1 MSDLGKPG
9 ELSYFCI
16 SMKAYPMQEDT
27 ICAIGSPPGQGAIA
41 IVRVSGPASFR
52 AVNQI
57 CALQKEGKK
66 LEETPPGK
74 MVRVWI
80 RDGESILDDGM
91 VCRYVSPN
99 SYTGEDMAE
108 IFCHGSVYIQ
118 QRLLQLLIT
127 CGVRLARPGE
137 FTQRAFLNG
146 KMDLSQAEAVADL
159 IASTSGASHRLA
171 MDQMRGG
178 FSSEIEALRKEMLQF
193 VSLLELELDFSEEDV
208 EFADRSELMALLERI
223 IDKIRTMAQSFAS
236 GQAIKNGIPVVIAGL
251 PNVGKSTL
259 LNTLLNEDRA
269 IVSEIPGTTRDTIED
284 TLHIEGYL
292 FRIIDTAGLRHSKDE
307 IEAIGIRK
315 TREKLKTAR
324 IVLLVVDLT
333 DSSNEIP
340 GEIKALHLAKEQ
352 RIILVANKTDKVPEE
367 FLQQKVSELK
377 QLNAGT
383 VIPLS
388 AKKQSN
394 LDLLRKELVSIAQSL
409 TEGQD
414 VMVTNLRHFEALDKA
429 RQALERAGAGLKENI
444 PTDLVAQDIREA
456 IHYLAEITG
465 EITTDEILGNIFK
478 NFCIGK

>member
-1 MSDLGKPG
+1 
-9 ELSYFCI
+9 
-16 SMKAYPMQEDT
+16 MQEDT

-41 IVRVSGPASFR
+41 IVRISGPASFK
-52 AVNQI
+52 ALGQI
-57 CALQKEGKK
+57 CSPQKAGKK
-66 LEETPPGK
+66 LEEVPPGK

-80 RDGESILDDGM
+80 RDGEAMLDDGM
-91 VCRYVSPN
+91 VCRYLSPH

-118 QRLLQLLIT
+118 QRLLQLLIA

-159 IASTSGASHRLA
+159 IASSSGASHRLA
-171 MDQMRGG
+171 MHQMRGG
-178 FSSEIEALRKEMLQF
+178 FSSEIAVLRKEMLHF

-208 EFADRSELMALLERI
+208 QFADRSELTALLDQVIE
-223 IDKIRTMAQSFAS
+223 KIRTMARSFAS

-315 TREKLKTAR
+315 TREKLRTAR
-324 IVLLVVDLT
+324 IVLLVIDLT
-333 DSSNEIP
+333 EASSEIP
-340 GEIKALHLAKEQ
+340 GEIKALQLDTEQ
-352 RIILVANKTDKVPEE
+352 QIILVANKADKVPEE
-367 FLQQKVSELK
+367 DLKKKVSELE

-383 VIPLS
+383 VIPIS
-388 AKKQSN
+388 AKKQNN
-394 LDLLRKELVSIAQSL
+394 LEMLRKELVNRAQLL

-414 VMVTNLRHFEALDKA
+414 VLITNLRHFEALDKA
-429 RQALERAGAGLKENI
+429 RQALERAGKGLKEGI

-456 IHYLAEITG
+456 MHYLAEITG

>member
-1 MSDLGKPG
+1 
-9 ELSYFCI
+9 
-16 SMKAYPMQEDT
+16 MQEDT

-41 IVRVSGPASFR
+41 IVRVSGPKTLN
-52 AVNQI
+52 AVSQI
-57 CALQKEGKK
+57 CFLQKSGKQ
-66 LEETPPGK
+66 LADIAPGR
-74 MVRVWI
+74 MIRVWI
-80 RDGESILDDGM
+80 KDKESILDDGM
-91 VCRYVSPN
+91 VCRYVAPH
-99 SYTGEDMAE
+99 SYTGEDMVE

-118 QRLLQLLIT
+118 QRLLQLLIAS
-127 CGVRLARPGE
+127 GVRLARPGE

-159 IASTSGASHRLA
+159 IASSSGASHRLA
-171 MDQMRGG
+171 MYQMRGG
-178 FSSEIEALRKEMLQF
+178 FSSEIAALRQEMLHF

-208 EFADRSELMALLERI
+208 EFADRSQLTELLERLTKK
-223 IDKIRTMAQSFAS
+223 IDTMARSFAS

-315 TREKLKTAR
+315 TREKLRTAR
-324 IVLLVVDLT
+324 IILLVIDLT
-333 DSSNEIP
+333 EAISEIP
-340 GEIKALHLAKEQ
+340 QEIKALHLEKEQ
-352 RIILVANKTDKVPEE
+352 QMILVANKADKVQEE
-367 FLQQKVSELK
+367 YLQQKVAELE
-377 QLNAGT
+377 QLKAGT
-383 VIPLS
+383 VIPIS
-388 AKKQSN
+388 AKKQNN
-394 LDLLRKELVSIAQSL
+394 LDLVRKELVSKAQSL
-409 TEGQD
+409 AGEQD

-429 RQALERAGAGLKENI
+429 RQALERAKTGLKEDI

-456 IHYLAEITG
+456 MHYLAEITG